1 MPLRLLPQV
10 GTPTRSARGQDVV
23 VRASSRTT
31 QLQRD
36 QLRKL
41 LEELEQEPEDGEIP
55 PPDAA

>member
-1 MPLRLLPQV
+1 MPIRPPKI
-10 GTPTRSARGQDVV
+10 GNPTRSARGQDVIV
-23 VRASSRTT
+23 TSSSRTT
-31 QLQRD
+31 QQQRD